1 MKRLAFIA
9 FNLYNMKVLAATIVT
24 CSGLCKVYDGQH
36 QNYQSK
42 FTALSTIANSRDEAI
57 DKLIKKCADRSY
69 SDGAGYIVKMTK
81 DTIHRKALPY
91 TKMTFHQMRR
101 ENLIKNCDST
111 EI

>member
-1 MKRLAFIA
+1 MKRLAFVA

-42 FTALSTIANSRDEAI
+42 FTTLSTISSSHNQAI

-69 SDGAGYIVKMTK
+69 SDGAGYIVKMT
-81 DTIHRKALPY
+81 
-91 TKMTFHQMRR
+91 FHQMRR
-101 ENLIKNCDST
+101 ENIIKNCDST